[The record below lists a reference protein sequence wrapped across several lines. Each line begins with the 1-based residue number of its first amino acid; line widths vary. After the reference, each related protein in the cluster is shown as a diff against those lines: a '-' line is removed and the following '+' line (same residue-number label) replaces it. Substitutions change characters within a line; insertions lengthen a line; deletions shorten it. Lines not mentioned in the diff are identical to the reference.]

1 MTPESFQAFVSEH
14 AARVLAI
21 GLPVDENSSYL
32 KGAALAPWEI
42 QKMLFHEAGNPISE
56 TGADLSDK
64 AGFVYAGA
72 LDANTRK
79 PMQDIENIAEITGK
93 AGRFP
98 VFIGGDHSVTFP
110 IIKGLAKTRKKLSI
124 LHIDAHPDLYEN
136 YDNNPH
142 SHASPFARIMEA
154 GLVKRLVQ
162 VGIRALTGH
171 QRDQAKKYGVE
182 VHEMTGWRGLP
193 KLSFAEP
200 VYISID
206 MDGIDPAFAP
216 GVSHREPGGLS
227 AREVLNLV
235 HACGS
240 RLIGGDVVEYNPKC
254 DIDGMTATLAARL
267 VREIAGTILTG
278 KRQA

>member
-1 MTPESFQAFVSEH
+1 MTPESFQAFVSEN

-64 AGFVYAGA
+64 TEFVYAGA
-72 LDANTRK
+72 LDANTKK
-79 PMQDIENIAEITGK
+79 PMQDIENIAEIVGK
-93 AGRFP
+93 SSRFP

-110 IIKGLAKTRKKLSI
+110 VIKGLAKTHEKLSI
-124 LHIDAHPDLYEN
+124 LHIDAHPDLYQD
-136 YDNNPH
+136 YGGNPH
-142 SHASPFARIMEA
+142 SHASPFARILEA

-171 QRDQAKKYGVE
+171 QREQAEKYRVE

-193 KLSFAEP
+193 RLSFTGP
-200 VYISID
+200 VYVSVDI
-206 MDGIDPAFAP
+206 DGIDPAFAP

-227 AREVLNLV
+227 SREVLNLI

-254 DIDGMTATLAARL
+254 DIDGMTAILAARL

-278 KRQA
+278 KKKA